1 LGTKRM
7 LSQKNLTNDCIF
19 SGIFSQGFLIKTALS
34 PQYHCD
40 YLMKYNKA
48 FAIFMATTITIYTS
62 VIVLPTVAFAEPSVG
77 LKEGDWIE
85 YTFSV
90 TGPPLDPLRNL
101 TWYRMDI
108 IEVNG
113 ASFQVNKT
121 ALSVNGL
128 LSSSVWTFNL
138 AEGKVWGWVI
148 IPANLSSGDT
158 FFDVS
163 KSDNITI
170 EGEVEKTLLGA
181 SRTVTFGNDPERVYR
196 EWDKATG
203 VYVHA
208 IEHTTDYTVV
218 TNAEATN
225 MWASSSPQQNET
237 VPYMLIAGVT
247 LLLAMPLV
255 FLFFYKKMLQNSA
268 KRWHILLFDVTLKKV
283 FLYSLIY

>member
-1 LGTKRM
+1 
-7 LSQKNLTNDCIF
+7 
-19 SGIFSQGFLIKTALS
+19 
-34 PQYHCD
+34 
-40 YLMKYNKA
+40 MKYQKA
-48 FAIFMATTITIYTS
+48 FAIFIAATITIYTS
-62 VIVLPTVAFAEPSVG
+62 VIILPAVAFDEPLVG

-85 YTFSV
+85 YTISM
-90 TGPPLDPLRNL
+90 TGPSLDPLRNL

-113 ASFQVNKT
+113 ESFQVNKT

-138 AEGKVWGWVI
+138 AEGEVWGWVI

-237 VPYMLIAGVT
+237 VHYMLIAGVT
-247 LLLAMPLV
+247 LLLAEPLV
-255 FLFFYKKMLQNSA
+255 LLFFYKKMLQNSA
-268 KRWHILLFDVTLKKV
+268 KRWHFLLFDVTLKKV
-283 FLYSLIY
+283 FLYSPIY

>member
-1 LGTKRM
+1 
-7 LSQKNLTNDCIF
+7 
-19 SGIFSQGFLIKTALS
+19 
-34 PQYHCD
+34 
-40 YLMKYNKA
+40 MKYRKA
-48 FAIFMATTITIYTS
+48 FVILIAATITIYTL
-62 VIVLPTVAFAEPSVG
+62 ILPAVAFDEPLVG

-85 YTFSV
+85 YTLSM
-90 TGPPLDPLRNL
+90 TGPSLDPPRNL

-138 AEGKVWGWVI
+138 AEGEVWGWVI

-225 MWASSSPQQNET
+225 MWASSSPQQNQ
-237 VPYMLIAGVT
+237 PYMLYAGVT
-247 LLLAMPLV
+247 LLLIETLV
-255 FLFFYKKMLQNSA
+255 LLFFT
-268 KRWHILLFDVTLKKV
+268 KRCSKTLLNGCISYCLM
-283 FLYSLIY
+283 

>member
-1 LGTKRM
+1 
-7 LSQKNLTNDCIF
+7 
-19 SGIFSQGFLIKTALS
+19 
-34 PQYHCD
+34 
-40 YLMKYNKA
+40 MKYNKA

-108 IEVNG
+108 LDVDG

-121 ALSVNGL
+121 ALSVNGI
-128 LSSSVWTFNL
+128 LSSSVWSFNF
-138 AEGKVWGWVI
+138 AEGEVWGWVI
-148 IPANLSSGDT
+148 IPANLNSGDT
-158 FFDVS
+158 FFDAS
-163 KSDNITI
+163 KSANITI

-181 SRTVTFGNDPERVYR
+181 SRIVTFGSDLGIVYR

-208 IEHTTDYTVV
+208 IEHTRNYTVV
-218 TNAEATN
+218 TNATATN
-225 MWASSSPQQNET
+225 MWASSSPQQNRP
-237 VPYMLIAGVT
+237 VPYTLYASVT
-247 LLLAMPLV
+247 ILLAATI
-255 FLFFYKKMLQNSA
+255 FFA
-268 KRWHILLFDVTLKKV
+268 FFKKV
-283 FLYSLIY
+283 GPKLS

>member
-1 LGTKRM
+1 
-7 LSQKNLTNDCIF
+7 
-19 SGIFSQGFLIKTALS
+19 
-34 PQYHCD
+34 
-40 YLMKYNKA
+40 MKYNKA

-108 IEVNG
+108 LDVDG

-121 ALSVNGL
+121 ALSVNGI
-128 LSSSVWTFNL
+128 LSSSVWSFNF
-138 AEGKVWGWVI
+138 AEGEVWGWVI
-148 IPANLSSGDT
+148 IPANLNSGDT
-158 FFDVS
+158 FFDAS
-163 KSDNITI
+163 KSANITI

-181 SRTVTFGNDPERVYR
+181 SRTITFGNDPEKVYR

-203 VYVHA
+203 VYVHT

-218 TNAEATN
+218 ANAKATN
-225 MWASSSPQQNET
+225 MWTSSSPQQNET

-247 LLLAMPLV
+247 LLLAEPLV
-255 FLFFYKKMLQNSA
+255 LLFFYKKVLQNSA
-268 KRWHILLFDVTLKKV
+268 KRWHFLLFDVTLKKV